1 MEFRFKKIV
10 TLLIIFYSTQKLP
23 AAWVQPFVELAVAA
37 GKL

>member
-10 TLLIIFYSTQKLP
+10 TLLIIFYSPQKLP
-23 AAWVQPFVELAVAA
+23 AAWVQLFVELTAAA